1 MVGWRTWPIAQRRS
15 LPSRTRPWV
24 QASAKEEEEEAV
36 VAAHMCLKGRARLLR
51 CHLSNKETEVKVD
64 ERFFTRAIRRMKSI
78 ILERAEHWAGSSC
91 SACGMGA
98 HRTDTVSDTFL
109 LKCQLNIK

>member
-1 MVGWRTWPIAQRRS
+1 MAIAQRS

-24 QASAKEEEEEAV
+24 QASAKEEEEEEAV

-51 CHLSNKETEVKVD
+51 CHLSNKETGVTVD
-64 ERFFTRAIRRMKSI
+64 GRLFTRAIRRMKSI

-98 HRTDTVSDTFL
+98 HRTDRHIPFEMPT
-109 LKCQLNIK
+109 